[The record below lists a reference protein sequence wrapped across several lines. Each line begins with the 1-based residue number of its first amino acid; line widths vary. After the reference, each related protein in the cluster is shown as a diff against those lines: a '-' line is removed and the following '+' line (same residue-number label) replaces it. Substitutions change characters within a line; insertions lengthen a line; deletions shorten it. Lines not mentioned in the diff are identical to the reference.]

1 MASQKLFARFGISSA
16 MTIFAMIP
24 MAVAQVLPD
33 IGGQVS
39 GILDDLDRRV
49 EDTVDGDIEHDAEA
63 LAERLGESVL
73 ADNAGRILGSA
84 EIGNTLEETLSL
96 SEELGLDL
104 SGVVKWPDAL
114 GTGQAIDLG
123 MADGWPVVRN
133 EWILLVPAGRASEV
147 EALDVDIVERTELAA
162 SRQTLFTV
170 SLTATN
176 ATAQAIEAELDR
188 LGGEPFDRNH
198 VYRGAAG
205 PQPAEAGVV
214 QSNAGRPVPPREAG
228 SVRIG
233 LIDTDID
240 EAHPAF
246 AGIEMFESD
255 FVSLG
260 DLRPQGHGTATAS
273 ILAAHRADGRQRQLL
288 AASTFFLS
296 NDGTTGATSAS
307 LVSAIDWLVSNEAS
321 VVNVSLT
328 GPPNKALEAVIRAH
342 QEQGVVF
349 VAAVGNEG
357 PASGPLFPA
366 AYDGVI
372 GVTAVDANG
381 QVYRWA
387 NRGPFVDVA
396 ALGVNVPIAKPGRSV
411 GRDSGTSFAAPVV
424 SAFLAGWTGAA
435 PLSRAAPDEVIR
447 ASVTGGKAAP
457 QRDETYGYGI
467 LKTKS

>member
-1 MASQKLFARFGISSA
+1 MASQKHFARFGISGA
-16 MTIFAMIP
+16 IIILAMIP
-24 MAVAQVLPD
+24 AATAQVLPD

-39 GILDDLDRRV
+39 GMLDDIDRHV
-49 EDTVDGDIEHDAEA
+49 EDTVEGDIEHDAEA

-73 ADNAGRILGSA
+73 ADDAGRILGSA
-84 EIGNTLEETLSL
+84 EIGNTLEETLSF

-104 SGVVKWPDAL
+104 SGVVRLTDAL
-114 GTGQAIDLG
+114 ATGQVIDLD
-123 MADGWPVVRN
+123 MEDGWPVVRN

-147 EALDVDIVERTELAA
+147 EALDVEIVERTDLMA
-162 SRQTLFTV
+162 SQQTLFTV
-170 SLTATN
+170 SLTATS
-176 ATAQAIEAELDR
+176 ATAQAIEAELAR

-198 VYRGAAG
+198 VYRSASG
-205 PQPAEAGVV
+205 PQSAETTAGEPDV
-214 QSNAGRPVPPREAG
+214 GRPVPPLKAG

-233 LIDTDID
+233 LVDTDID
-240 EAHPAF
+240 ELHPAF
-246 AGIEMFESD
+246 AGIDIFEND

-288 AASTFFLS
+288 GASTFFLS

-307 LVSAIDWLVSNEAS
+307 IVSAIDWLVSNEVG

-342 QEQGVVF
+342 QKQGVVF

-381 QVYRWA
+381 RVYRWA
-387 NRGPFVDVA
+387 NRGSFVDVA
-396 ALGVNVPIAKPGRSV
+396 ALGVNVSIAKPGRSV

-424 SAFLAGWTGAA
+424 AAFLAGWTDAA
-435 PLSRAAPDEVIR
+435 PFSRAAPDEVIR
-447 ASVTGGKAAP
+447 ASVTDGKAEP
-457 QRDETYGYGI
+457 QRDDTYGYGI